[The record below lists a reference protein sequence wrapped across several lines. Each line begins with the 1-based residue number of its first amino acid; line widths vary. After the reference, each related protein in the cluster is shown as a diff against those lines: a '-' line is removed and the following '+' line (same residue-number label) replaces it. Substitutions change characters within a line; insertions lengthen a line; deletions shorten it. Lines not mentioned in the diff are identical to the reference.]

1 MTTTFKDIE
10 LLLDSNSIPYN
21 LTTLGWMLKKLDN
34 EDLDVLYSILRH
46 IKLAEWELE
55 QEYHRGYDDGYGEG
69 LYKLEQR
76 CQENYD
82 DGYSEG
88 FDDGLSTEE

>member
-21 LTTLGWMLKKLDN
+21 ITTLGCVLKKLDN

-46 IKLAEWELE
+46 IEEDGYELE
-55 QEYHRGYDDGYGEG
+55 QEYRRGYDRGWDEGYDDGATSGE
-69 LYKLEQR
+69 Q
-76 CQENYD
+76 
-82 DGYSEG
+82 
-88 FDDGLSTEE
+88 

>member
-1 MTTTFKDIE
+1 MTTTIKDIE

-46 IKLAEWELE
+46 IELVEYELE
-55 QEYHRGYDDGYGEG
+55 QEYRRGYDDGYDKGYG
-69 LYKLEQR
+69 
-76 CQENYD
+76 
-82 DGYSEG
+82 DGT
-88 FDDGLSTEE
+88 STEE

>member
-21 LTTLGWMLKKLDN
+21 ITTLGWMLKKLDN

-46 IKLAEWELE
+46 IELVE
-55 QEYHRGYDDGYGEG
+55 YELKQEYRRGYDDGYDKGYG
-69 LYKLEQR
+69 
-76 CQENYD
+76 
-82 DGYSEG
+82 DGT
-88 FDDGLSTEE
+88 STEE